1 MILRRGHT
9 RLFWASAASA
19 ASIKSLILVVAM
31 SRFDILFE
39 PVKIGPV
46 TARNRF
52 YQVPHCSG
60 MGYRY
65 PNAEA
70 HLRGMKAEGG
80 WAVVSTQEAEIH
92 PTSDL
97 TPANEARLWDEGDLP
112 ALSAVTERIHHHGSL
127 AAIQLVH
134 NGLHVA
140 NRFSRMI
147 PLAPS
152 HAISDSLDPVQARA
166 MDKADIA
173 DMRRWYRNAALRAK
187 RAGFDIIYVYAGHD
201 MSVLQHFLS
210 RRHNDRSDEYGGSF
224 ENRLRLFREIL
235 EDTREAIG
243 DTCALAVRLAVDELM
258 GPSGITSEGEG
269 KDIISALADLPDLWD
284 VNLSDWSNDSQTAR
298 FSEEG
303 YQEPYIRFVK
313 SVTTKPVVGVGRYTS
328 PDSMVR
334 VIRQGILDFIGAAR
348 PSIADPYLPKKIEE
362 GRIDDIRE
370 CIGCNICT
378 SGDNTNV
385 PMRCTQN
392 PTIGEEWRKGWHPE
406 IIATSLA
413 PEPALIIG
421 GGPAGLEAA
430 RALAQRGVDVVLV
443 EAGGEWGGR
452 VARECRLPGLATWG
466 RVRDWRIGQLGTQV
480 NAQLYLH
487 SPLSADDVL
496 QYGMPHVAIATGA
509 NWRCDGAGRTHRL
522 PLEFLSEGAL
532 VSPDALLV
540 DGAAAVSVDGPVV
553 IFDDDCFYMGS
564 VLAEMLARAGRAVT
578 FVTPEA
584 QVSPWSKNTLEQ
596 GRVQRRLIELGVD
609 IIPAMALA
617 GRTKDRL
624 ELSCVYSG
632 KTRQIDCVTLVPVTA
647 RLPDETLWHDLKA
660 REAEWA
666 DAGIKTVVRLG
677 DCLAPGLIAA
687 AVYSGHEYART
698 YQEQVDRDCPPF
710 LREDIAVLHDRLD
723 GWNR

>member
-1 MILRRGHT
+1 MSRD
-9 RLFWASAASA
+9 
-19 ASIKSLILVVAM
+19 

-97 TPANEARLWDEGDLP
+97 TPANEARLWDDGDLP
-112 ALSAVTERIHHHGSL
+112 ALSAVTERIHAHGSL

-152 HAISDSLDPVQARA
+152 HAVSDSLDPVQARA
-166 MDKADIA
+166 MDKADIT

-187 RAGFDIIYVYAGHD
+187 KAGFDIVYLYAGHD

-235 EDTREAIG
+235 DDVREAIG

-258 GPSGITSEGEG
+258 GPSGITCEGEG
-269 KDIISALADLPDLWD
+269 KDIISALGELPDLWD

-334 VIRQGILDFIGAAR
+334 VVKQGILDFIGAAR
-348 PSIADPYLPKKIEE
+348 PSIADPFLPKKIEE

-392 PTIGEEWRKGWHPE
+392 PTVGEEWRKGWHPE
-406 IIATSLA
+406 TIARSEA

-430 RALAQRGVDVVLV
+430 RALAQRGVDVMLA
-443 EAGGEWGGR
+443 EGGGEWGGR

-466 RVRDWRIGQLGTQV
+466 RVRDWRIGQLSTCV
-480 NAQLYLH
+480 NAELYLH
-487 SPLSADDVL
+487 SPLSAADIL
-496 QYGMPHVAIATGA
+496 QYGVPHVAIATGA
-509 NWRCDGAGRTHRL
+509 SWRTDGVGRSHRVPLDFLSAGTL
-522 PLEFLSEGAL
+522 ISPDAILSEGAE
-532 VSPDALLV
+532 
-540 DGAAAVSVDGPVV
+540 AVPSDGPVV
-553 IFDDDCFYMGS
+553 VFDDDCFYMGS
-564 VLAEMLARAGRAVT
+564 VLADLLARRGCTVT
-578 FVTPEA
+578 FVTPES
-584 QVSPWSKNTLEQ
+584 QVSPWSRNTLEQ
-596 GRVQRRLIELGVD
+596 ARIQKRLIDLGVE
-609 IIPAMALA
+609 IVTAMALA
-617 GRTKDRL
+617 GRTKDQL

-632 KTRQIDCVTLVPVTA
+632 RIRPVDCATLVPVTA
-647 RLPDETLWHDLKA
+647 RLPDETLWLELKA

-666 DAGIKTVVRLG
+666 DAGIKTITRLG

-687 AVYSGHEYART
+687 AVYSGHQYART
-698 YQEQVDRDCPPF
+698 YQEQVDKDRVPF
-710 LREDIAVLHDRLD
+710 MREDIARLY
-723 GWNR
+723 GLRSA

>member
-1 MILRRGHT
+1 MSRD
-9 RLFWASAASA
+9 
-19 ASIKSLILVVAM
+19 

-97 TPANEARLWDEGDLP
+97 TPANEARLWDDGDLP
-112 ALSAVTERIHHHGSL
+112 ALSAVTERIHAHDSL

-152 HAISDSLDPVQARA
+152 HAVSDSLDPVQARA
-166 MDKADIA
+166 MDKADIT

-187 RAGFDIIYVYAGHD
+187 KAGFDIVYLYAGHD

-235 EDTREAIG
+235 DDVREAIG

-258 GPSGITSEGEG
+258 GPSGITCEGEG
-269 KDIISALADLPDLWD
+269 KDIISALGELPDLWD

-334 VIRQGILDFIGAAR
+334 VVKQGILDFIGAAR
-348 PSIADPYLPKKIEE
+348 PSIADPFLPKKIEE

-392 PTIGEEWRKGWHPE
+392 PTVGEEWRKGWHPE
-406 IIATSLA
+406 TIARSEA

-430 RALAQRGVDVVLV
+430 RALAQRGVDVMLA
-443 EAGGEWGGR
+443 EGGGEWGGR

-466 RVRDWRIGQLGTQV
+466 RVRDWRIGQLSTCV
-480 NAQLYLH
+480 NAELYLH
-487 SPLSADDVL
+487 SPLSAADIL
-496 QYGMPHVAIATGA
+496 QYGVPHVAIATGA
-509 NWRCDGAGRTHRL
+509 SWRTDGVGRSHRVPLDFLSAGTL
-522 PLEFLSEGAL
+522 ISPDAILSEGAE
-532 VSPDALLV
+532 
-540 DGAAAVSVDGPVV
+540 AVPSDGPVV
-553 IFDDDCFYMGS
+553 VFDDDCFYMGS
-564 VLAEMLARAGRAVT
+564 VLAELLARRGCTVT
-578 FVTPEA
+578 FVTPES
-584 QVSPWSKNTLEQ
+584 QVSPWSRNTLEQ
-596 GRVQRRLIELGVD
+596 ARIQKRLIDLGVE
-609 IIPAMALA
+609 IVTAMALA
-617 GRTKDRL
+617 GRTKDQL

-632 KTRQIDCVTLVPVTA
+632 RIRPVDCATLVPVTA
-647 RLPDETLWHDLKA
+647 RLPDETLWLELKA

-666 DAGIKTVVRLG
+666 DAGIKTITRLG

-687 AVYSGHEYART
+687 AVYSGHQYART
-698 YQEQVDRDCPPF
+698 YQEQIDKDRVPF
-710 LREDIAVLHDRLD
+710 MREDIARLY
-723 GWNR
+723 GLRSA

>member
-1 MILRRGHT
+1 MARDP
-9 RLFWASAASA
+9 
-19 ASIKSLILVVAM
+19 
-31 SRFDILFE
+31 RFDILFE

-70 HLRGMKAEGG
+70 QLRGMKAEGG

-97 TPANEARLWDEGDLP
+97 TPANEARLWDDGDLP
-112 ALSAVTERIHHHGSL
+112 ALAAVTERIHAHGSL

-152 HAISDSLDPVQARA
+152 HAITDSLDPVQARA

-187 RAGFDIIYVYAGHD
+187 RAGFDIVYLYAGHD

-210 RRHNDRSDEYGGSF
+210 RRHNDRGDEYGGSF
-224 ENRLRLFREIL
+224 ENRLRLFREIID
-235 EDTREAIG
+235 DTREAIG
-243 DTCALAVRLAVDELM
+243 DSCALAIRLAVDELM

-269 KDIISALADLPDLWD
+269 RDIITALAELPDLWD

-298 FSEEG
+298 FAEEG

-334 VIRQGILDFIGAAR
+334 VVRQGILDFIGAAR
-348 PSIADPYLPKKIEE
+348 PSIADPYLPKKIED

-406 IIATSLA
+406 IIARAVS
-413 PEPALIIG
+413 PEPALVIG

-430 RALAQRGVDVVLV
+430 RALAERGVDVVLA
-443 EAGGEWGGR
+443 EGGNEWGGR

-466 RVRDWRIGQLGTQV
+466 RVRDWRVGQLSTRV
-480 NAQLYLH
+480 NAELYLQ

-496 QYGMPHVAIATGA
+496 QYAIPHVAIATGA
-509 NWRCDGAGRTHRL
+509 RWRTDGVGRTHRT
-522 PLEFLSEGAL
+522 PLKFLAEGAI
-532 VSPDALLV
+532 VSPDAILSNGV
-540 DGAAAVSVDGPVV
+540 QAVTADGPMVV
-553 IFDDDCFYMGS
+553 FDDDCFYMGG
-564 VLAEMLARAGRAVT
+564 VLAELLAKAGHTVT
-578 FVTPEA
+578 FVTPA
-584 QVSPWSKNTLEQ
+584 SQVSPWSQNTLEQ
-596 GRVQRRLIELGVD
+596 SRIQRRLIDLGVE
-609 IIPAMALA
+609 IITAQALG
-617 GRTKDRL
+617 GRTKDQL
-624 ELSCVYSG
+624 KLSCIYSG
-632 KTRQIDCVTLVPVTA
+632 KIRPVDCATLVPVTA
-647 RLPDETLWHDLKA
+647 RLPDETLWLALKA
-660 REAEWA
+660 REGEWA
-666 DAGIKTVVRLG
+666 DAGIKTVTRLG

-687 AVYSGHEYART
+687 AVYSGHQYART
-698 YQEQVDRDCPPF
+698 YQEPVDVDQVPF
-710 LREDIAVLHDRLD
+710 RREDIARLLEQCPA
-723 GWNR
+723 

>member
-1 MILRRGHT
+1 MARDP
-9 RLFWASAASA
+9 
-19 ASIKSLILVVAM
+19 
-31 SRFDILFE
+31 RFDILFE

-70 HLRGMKAEGG
+70 QLRGMKAEGG

-97 TPANEARLWDEGDLP
+97 TPANEARLWDDGDLP
-112 ALSAVTERIHHHGSL
+112 ALAAVTERIHAHGSL

-152 HAISDSLDPVQARA
+152 HAITDSLDPVQARA

-187 RAGFDIIYVYAGHD
+187 RAGFDIVYLYAGHD

-210 RRHNDRSDEYGGSF
+210 RRHNDRGDEYGGSF
-224 ENRLRLFREIL
+224 ENRLRLFREIID
-235 EDTREAIG
+235 DTREAIG
-243 DTCALAVRLAVDELM
+243 DSCALAIRLAVDELM

-269 KDIISALADLPDLWD
+269 KDIITALAELPDLWD

-298 FSEEG
+298 FAEEG

-334 VIRQGILDFIGAAR
+334 VVRQGILDFIGAAR
-348 PSIADPYLPKKIEE
+348 PSIADPYLPKKIED

-406 IIATSLA
+406 IIARAES
-413 PEPALIIG
+413 PEPALVIG

-430 RALAQRGVDVVLV
+430 RALVERGVDVVLA
-443 EAGGEWGGR
+443 EGGGEWGGR

-466 RVRDWRIGQLGTQV
+466 RVRDWRVGQLSTRV
-480 NAQLYLH
+480 NAELYLH

-496 QYGMPHVAIATGA
+496 QYTIPHVAIATGA
-509 NWRCDGAGRTHRL
+509 RWRTDGVGRTHRT
-522 PLEFLSEGAL
+522 PLKFLAEGAI
-532 VSPDALLV
+532 VSPDAILSNGV
-540 DGAAAVSVDGPVV
+540 QAVTADGPMVV
-553 IFDDDCFYMGS
+553 FDDDCFYMGG
-564 VLAEMLARAGRAVT
+564 VLAELLAKAGHTVT
-578 FVTPEA
+578 FVTPA
-584 QVSPWSKNTLEQ
+584 SQVSPWSQNTLEQ
-596 GRVQRRLIELGVD
+596 SRIQRRLIDLGVE
-609 IIPAMALA
+609 IITANALG
-617 GRTKDRL
+617 GRTKERL
-624 ELSCVYSG
+624 ELTCIYSG
-632 KTRQIDCVTLVPVTA
+632 KTRSVDCTTLVPVTA
-647 RLPDETLWHDLKA
+647 RLPDETLWLALKA
-660 REAEWA
+660 REDEWA
-666 DAGIKTVVRLG
+666 DAGIKTVTRLG

-687 AVYSGHEYART
+687 AVYSGHQYART
-698 YQEQVDRDCPPF
+698 YQEQADVDQVPF
-710 LREDIAVLHDRLD
+710 RREDIARLI
-723 GWNR
+723 GQCPA

>member
-1 MILRRGHT
+1 MARDP
-9 RLFWASAASA
+9 
-19 ASIKSLILVVAM
+19 
-31 SRFDILFE
+31 RFDILFE

-70 HLRGMKAEGG
+70 QLRGMKAEGG

-97 TPANEARLWDEGDLP
+97 TPANEARLWDDGDLP
-112 ALSAVTERIHHHGSL
+112 ALAAVTERIHAHGSL

-152 HAISDSLDPVQARA
+152 HAITDSLDPVQARA

-187 RAGFDIIYVYAGHD
+187 RAGFDIVYLYAGHD

-210 RRHNDRSDEYGGSF
+210 RRHNDRGDEYGGSF
-224 ENRLRLFREIL
+224 ENRLRLFREIID
-235 EDTREAIG
+235 DTREAIG
-243 DTCALAVRLAVDELM
+243 DSCALAIRLAVDELM

-269 KDIISALADLPDLWD
+269 KDIITALAELPDLWD

-298 FSEEG
+298 FAEEG

-334 VIRQGILDFIGAAR
+334 VVRQGILDFIGAAR
-348 PSIADPYLPKKIEE
+348 PSIADPYLPKKIED

-406 IIATSLA
+406 IIARAES
-413 PEPALIIG
+413 PEPALVIG
-421 GGPAGLEAA
+421 GGPAGLEAT
-430 RALAQRGVDVVLV
+430 RALAERGVDVVLA
-443 EAGGEWGGR
+443 EGGNEWGGR

-466 RVRDWRIGQLGTQV
+466 RVRDWRVGQLSTRV
-480 NAQLYLH
+480 NAELYLH

-496 QYGMPHVAIATGA
+496 QYAIPHVAIATGA
-509 NWRCDGAGRTHRL
+509 RWRTDGVGRTHRT
-522 PLEFLSEGAL
+522 PLKFLAEGAI
-532 VSPDALLV
+532 VSPDAILSNGV
-540 DGAAAVSVDGPVV
+540 QAVTADGPMVV
-553 IFDDDCFYMGS
+553 FDDDCFYMGG
-564 VLAEMLARAGRAVT
+564 VLAELLAKAGRTVT
-578 FVTPEA
+578 FVTPA
-584 QVSPWSKNTLEQ
+584 SQVSPWSQNTLEQ
-596 GRVQRRLIELGVD
+596 SRIQRRLIDLGVE
-609 IIPAMALA
+609 IITAHAL
-617 GRTKDRL
+617 GGNTKERL
-624 ELSCVYSG
+624 DLSCIYSG
-632 KTRQIDCVTLVPVTA
+632 KTRPIDCATLVPVTA
-647 RLPDETLWHDLKA
+647 RLPDETLWLALKA
-660 REAEWA
+660 REDEWA
-666 DAGIKTVVRLG
+666 DAGIKTVTRLG

-687 AVYSGHEYART
+687 AVYSGHQYART
-698 YQEQVDRDCPPF
+698 YQEQADVDQVPF
-710 LREDIAVLHDRLD
+710 RREDIARLI
-723 GWNR
+723 GQCPA

>member
-1 MILRRGHT
+1 
-9 RLFWASAASA
+9 
-19 ASIKSLILVVAM
+19 M
-31 SRFDILFE
+31 SRDPRFDILFE

-70 HLRGMKAEGG
+70 QLRGMKAEGG

-97 TPANEARLWDEGDLP
+97 TPANEARLWDERDLP

-152 HAISDSLDPVQARA
+152 HAVGDGIDPVQARA
-166 MDKADIA
+166 MDKSDISA
-173 DMRRWYRNAALRAK
+173 MRRWYRNAALRARK
-187 RAGFDIIYVYAGHD
+187 AGFDIIYVYAGHD
-201 MSVLQHFLS
+201 MSILQHFLS
-210 RRHNDRSDEYGGSF
+210 RRHNDRTDEYGGSF

-243 DTCALAVRLAVDELM
+243 DTCALAVRLAVDELI

-269 KDIISALADLPDLWD
+269 KDIIAALAELPDLWD

-313 SVTTKPVVGVGRYTS
+313 SITTKPVVGVGRYTS
-328 PDSMVR
+328 PDSMAR
-334 VIRQGILDFIGAAR
+334 AIRQGILDFIGAAR
-348 PSIADPYLPKKIEE
+348 PSIADPYLPRKIEE
-362 GRIDDIRE
+362 GRVDDIRE

-406 IIATSLA
+406 IIASSPA

-430 RALAQRGVDVVLV
+430 RALAQRGVDVVLA
-443 EAGGEWGGR
+443 EGGEEWGGR

-466 RVRDWRIGQLGTQV
+466 RVRDWRVGQLSTRV
-480 NAQLYLH
+480 NAELYLH

-496 QYGMPHVAIATGA
+496 QYGIPHVAIATGSK
-509 NWRCDGAGRTHRL
+509 WRCDGVGRTHRQ
-522 PLEFLSEGAL
+522 PLAFLKKGNL
-532 VSPDALLV
+532 LSPDVLL
-540 DGAAAVSVDGPVV
+540 DIGASAVTEGGPAVV
-553 IFDDDCFYMGS
+553 FDDDSYYLGS
-564 VLAEMLARAGRAVT
+564 VLAELLARAGRSVV

-596 GRVQRRLIELGVD
+596 GRVQRRLIELGVE
-609 IIPAMALA
+609 IICAMTLA
-617 GRTKDRL
+617 DRTRDRL
-624 ELSCVYSG
+624 ELSCIYSG
-632 KTRQIDCVTLVPVTA
+632 RSRQIECGTLVPVTA
-647 RLPDETLWHDLKA
+647 RLPDETLWLALKA

-698 YQEQVDRDCPPF
+698 YQEQIDGDCPPF
-710 LREDIAVLHDRLD
+710 LREDIATLYAGSRKLD
-723 GWNR
+723 

>member
-1 MILRRGHT
+1 
-9 RLFWASAASA
+9 
-19 ASIKSLILVVAM
+19 M
-31 SRFDILFE
+31 SRDTRFDILFE

-70 HLRGMKAEGG
+70 QLRGTKAEGG

-97 TPANEARLWDEGDLP
+97 TPANEARLWDDGDLP
-112 ALSAVTERIHHHGSL
+112 ALSAVTERIHAHGSL

-152 HAISDSLDPVQARA
+152 HAVSDSLDPVQARA
-166 MDKADIA
+166 MDKADIS

-187 RAGFDIIYVYAGHD
+187 KAGFDIVYLYAGHD

-224 ENRLRLFREIL
+224 DNRLRLFREIL
-235 EDTREAIG
+235 DDVREAIG

-258 GPSGITSEGEG
+258 GPSGITCEGEG
-269 KDIISALADLPDLWD
+269 KDIISALGELPDLWD

-303 YQEPYIRFVK
+303 YQEPYVRFVK

-348 PSIADPYLPKKIEE
+348 PSIADPFLPKKIEE

-392 PTIGEEWRKGWHPE
+392 PTVGEEWRKGWHPE
-406 IIATSLA
+406 TIALSET

-430 RALAQRGVDVVLV
+430 RALAQRGVDVVLA
-443 EAGGEWGGR
+443 EGGGEWGGR

-466 RVRDWRIGQLGTQV
+466 RVRDWRVGQLSTRV
-480 NAQLYLH
+480 NAELYLH
-487 SPLSADDVL
+487 SPLSAADIL
-496 QYGMPHVAIATGA
+496 QYGIPHVAIATGA
-509 NWRCDGAGRTHRL
+509 SWRTDGVGRTHRV
-522 PLEFLSEGAL
+522 PLDFLSKGIL
-532 VSPDALLV
+532 VSPDAILSGGV
-540 DGAAAVSVDGPVV
+540 EAVPADGPVIV
-553 IFDDDCFYMGS
+553 FDDDCFYMGS
-564 VLAEMLARAGRAVT
+564 VLAELLARRGRTVI
-578 FVTPEA
+578 FITPES
-584 QVSPWSKNTLEQ
+584 QVSPWSRNTLEQ
-596 GRVQRRLIELGVD
+596 ARIQKRLIDLGVE
-609 IIPAMALA
+609 IVTAMALA
-617 GRTKDRL
+617 GRTKDQL

-632 KTRQIDCVTLVPVTA
+632 RTRPVDCATLVPVTA
-647 RLPDETLWHDLKA
+647 RLPDETLWLELKA
-660 REAEWA
+660 REDEWA
-666 DAGIKTVVRLG
+666 DAGIKTVTRLG

-687 AVYSGHEYART
+687 AVYSGHQYART
-698 YQEQVDRDCPPF
+698 YQEQVDKDRAPF
-710 LREDIAVLHDRLD
+710 MREDIARLY
-723 GWNR
+723 GLRSA

>member
-1 MILRRGHT
+1 MSRD
-9 RLFWASAASA
+9 
-19 ASIKSLILVVAM
+19 

-97 TPANEARLWDEGDLP
+97 TPANEARLWDDGDLP
-112 ALSAVTERIHHHGSL
+112 ALSAVTERIHAHGSL

-152 HAISDSLDPVQARA
+152 HAVSDSLDPVQARA
-166 MDKADIA
+166 MDKADIT

-187 RAGFDIIYVYAGHD
+187 KAGFDIVYLYAGHD

-235 EDTREAIG
+235 DDVREAIG

-258 GPSGITSEGEG
+258 GPSGITCEGEG
-269 KDIISALADLPDLWD
+269 KDIISALGELPDLWD

-334 VIRQGILDFIGAAR
+334 VVKQGVLDFIGAAR
-348 PSIADPYLPKKIEE
+348 PSIADPFLPKKIEE

-392 PTIGEEWRKGWHPE
+392 PTVGEEWRKGWHPE
-406 IIATSLA
+406 TIARSEA

-430 RALAQRGVDVVLV
+430 RALAQRGVDVMLA
-443 EAGGEWGGR
+443 EGGGEWGGR

-466 RVRDWRIGQLGTQV
+466 RVRDWRIGQLSTCV
-480 NAQLYLH
+480 NAELYLH
-487 SPLSADDVL
+487 SPLSAADIL
-496 QYGMPHVAIATGA
+496 QYGVPHVAIATGA
-509 NWRCDGAGRTHRL
+509 SWRTDGVGRSHRVPLDFLSAGTL
-522 PLEFLSEGAL
+522 ISPDAILSEGAE
-532 VSPDALLV
+532 
-540 DGAAAVSVDGPVV
+540 AVPSDGPVV
-553 IFDDDCFYMGS
+553 VFDDDCFYMGS
-564 VLAEMLARAGRAVT
+564 VLAELLARRGCTVT
-578 FVTPEA
+578 FVTPES
-584 QVSPWSKNTLEQ
+584 QVSPWSRNTLEQ
-596 GRVQRRLIELGVD
+596 ARIQKRLIDLGVE
-609 IIPAMALA
+609 IVTAMALA
-617 GRTKDRL
+617 GRTKDQL

-632 KTRQIDCVTLVPVTA
+632 RIRPVDCATLVPVTA
-647 RLPDETLWHDLKA
+647 RLPDETLWLELKA

-666 DAGIKTVVRLG
+666 DAGIKTITRLG

-687 AVYSGHEYART
+687 AVYSGHQYART
-698 YQEQVDRDCPPF
+698 YQEQVDKDRVPF
-710 LREDIAVLHDRLD
+710 MREDIARLY
-723 GWNR
+723 GLRSA

>member
-1 MILRRGHT
+1 MARDP
-9 RLFWASAASA
+9 
-19 ASIKSLILVVAM
+19 
-31 SRFDILFE
+31 RFDILFE

-70 HLRGMKAEGG
+70 QLRGMKAEGG

-97 TPANEARLWDEGDLP
+97 TPANEARLWDDGDLP
-112 ALSAVTERIHHHGSL
+112 ALAAVTERIHAHGSL

-152 HAISDSLDPVQARA
+152 HAITDSLDPVQARA

-173 DMRRWYRNAALRAK
+173 DMRRWYRNAAVRAK
-187 RAGFDIIYVYAGHD
+187 RAGFDIVYLYAGHD

-210 RRHNDRSDEYGGSF
+210 RRHNDRGDEYGGSF
-224 ENRLRLFREIL
+224 ENRLRLFREIID
-235 EDTREAIG
+235 DTREAIG
-243 DTCALAVRLAVDELM
+243 DSCALAVRLAVDELM

-269 KDIISALADLPDLWD
+269 KDIITALAELPDLWD

-298 FSEEG
+298 FAEEG

-313 SVTTKPVVGVGRYTS
+313 SVTSKPVVGVGRYTS

-334 VIRQGILDFIGAAR
+334 VVRQGILDFIGAAR
-348 PSIADPYLPKKIEE
+348 PSIADPYLPKKIED

-406 IIATSLA
+406 IIARAVS
-413 PEPALIIG
+413 PEPALVIG

-430 RALAQRGVDVVLV
+430 RGLAERGVDVVLA
-443 EAGGEWGGR
+443 EGGNEWGGR

-466 RVRDWRIGQLGTQV
+466 RVRDWRIGQLSTRV
-480 NAQLYLH
+480 NAELYLQ

-496 QYGMPHVAIATGA
+496 QYAIPHVAIATGA
-509 NWRCDGAGRTHRL
+509 RWRTDGVGRTHRT
-522 PLEFLSEGAL
+522 PLEFLAEGNV
-532 VSPDALLV
+532 VSPDALLSE
-540 DGAAAVSVDGPVV
+540 GAKAVPADGPVV
-553 IFDDDCFYMGS
+553 VFDDDCFYMGS
-564 VLAEMLARAGRAVT
+564 VLAELLAKAGRAVI
-578 FVTPEA
+578 FVTPES

-596 GRVQRRLIELGVD
+596 GRVQRRLIDLDVEIITANALG
-609 IIPAMALA
+609 
-617 GRTKDRL
+617 GRTKERL
-624 ELSCVYSG
+624 DLSCIYSG
-632 KTRQIDCVTLVPVTA
+632 KTWSVDCTTLVPVTA
-647 RLPDETLWHDLKA
+647 RLPDETLWLALKA
-660 REAEWA
+660 REDEWA
-666 DAGIKTVVRLG
+666 DAGIKTVTRLG

-687 AVYSGHEYART
+687 AVYSGHQYART
-698 YQEQVDRDCPPF
+698 YQEQADVDQVPF
-710 LREDIAVLHDRLD
+710 RREDIARLI
-723 GWNR
+723 GQCPA

>member
-1 MILRRGHT
+1 
-9 RLFWASAASA
+9 
-19 ASIKSLILVVAM
+19 
-31 SRFDILFE
+31 
-39 PVKIGPV
+39 
-46 TARNRF
+46 
-52 YQVPHCSG
+52 
-60 MGYRY
+60 
-65 PNAEA
+65 
-70 HLRGMKAEGG
+70 
-80 WAVVSTQEAEIH
+80 
-92 PTSDL
+92 
-97 TPANEARLWDEGDLP
+97 
-112 ALSAVTERIHHHGSL
+112 
-127 AAIQLVH
+127 
-134 NGLHVA
+134 
-140 NRFSRMI
+140 
-147 PLAPS
+147 
-152 HAISDSLDPVQARA
+152 

-187 RAGFDIIYVYAGHD
+187 RAGFDIVYVYAGHD

-258 GPSGITSEGEG
+258 SPSGITSEGEG

-406 IIATSLA
+406 IIASSPA

-421 GGPAGLEAA
+421 GGPAGLEAS
-430 RALAQRGVDVVLV
+430 RALAQRGVDVVLA

-452 VARECRLPGLATWG
+452 VARECRLPGLSTWG
-466 RVRDWRIGQLGTQV
+466 RVRDWRVGQLSTQV

-487 SPLSADDVL
+487 SPLSAEDVL

-509 NWRCDGAGRTHRL
+509 NWRCDGVGRTHRL

-540 DGAAAVSVDGPVV
+540 DGTAAVSVDGPVV

-584 QVSPWSKNTLEQ
+584 QVAPWSKNTLEQ

-624 ELSCVYSG
+624 EVSCVYSG
-632 KTRQIDCVTLVPVTA
+632 KTRQIDCATLVPVTA

-698 YQEQVDRDCPPF
+698 YQEQIDRDRPPF
-710 LREDIAVLHDRLD
+710 LREDIAVLHDRLG

>member
-1 MILRRGHT
+1 MSRD
-9 RLFWASAASA
+9 
-19 ASIKSLILVVAM
+19 

-97 TPANEARLWDEGDLP
+97 TPANEARLWDDGDLP
-112 ALSAVTERIHHHGSL
+112 ALSAVTERIHAHGSL

-152 HAISDSLDPVQARA
+152 HAVSDSLDPVQARA
-166 MDKADIA
+166 MDKADITDSA
-173 DMRRWYRNAALRAK
+173 AGIAMPRCAPKRPASTSLSLCRPRHERAAALP
-187 RAGFDIIYVYAGHD
+187 VPPP
-201 MSVLQHFLS
+201 
-210 RRHNDRSDEYGGSF
+210 NDRSDEYGGSF

-235 EDTREAIG
+235 DDVREAIG

-258 GPSGITSEGEG
+258 GPRGITCEGEG
-269 KDIISALADLPDLWD
+269 EDIISALGELPDLWD

-334 VIRQGILDFIGAAR
+334 VVKQGILDFIGAAR
-348 PSIADPYLPKKIEE
+348 PSIADPFLPKKIEE

-392 PTIGEEWRKGWHPE
+392 PTVGEEWRKGWHPE
-406 IIATSLA
+406 TIARFET
-413 PEPALIIG
+413 PKPALIIG

-430 RALAQRGVDVVLV
+430 RALAQRGVDVMLA
-443 EAGGEWGGR
+443 EGGGEWGGR

-466 RVRDWRIGQLGTQV
+466 RVRDWRIGQLSTRV
-480 NAQLYLH
+480 NAELYLH
-487 SPLSADDVL
+487 SLLSAADIL
-496 QYGMPHVAIATGA
+496 QYGIPHVAIATGA
-509 NWRCDGAGRTHRL
+509 SWRTDGVAAPTGCRSIFCRKASSSPRRHTFGGRRGSAIGRSRRRL
-522 PLEFLSEGAL
+522 
-532 VSPDALLV
+532 
-540 DGAAAVSVDGPVV
+540 
-553 IFDDDCFYMGS
+553 DDDCFYMGS
-564 VLAEMLARAGRAVT
+564 VLAELLARRGRTVT
-578 FVTPEA
+578 FVTPES
-584 QVSPWSKNTLEQ
+584 QVSPWSRNTLEQ
-596 GRVQRRLIELGVD
+596 ARIQKRLIDLGVE
-609 IIPAMALA
+609 IVTAMALA
-617 GRTKDRL
+617 GRTKDQL

-632 KTRQIDCVTLVPVTA
+632 RTRPVDCATLVPVTA
-647 RLPDETLWHDLKA
+647 RLPDETLWLELKA

-666 DAGIKTVVRLG
+666 DAGIKTVTRLG

-687 AVYSGHEYART
+687 AVYSGHQYART
-698 YQEQVDRDCPPF
+698 YQEQVDKDRAPF
-710 LREDIAVLHDRLD
+710 MREDIARLY
-723 GWNR
+723 GLRSA

>member
-1 MILRRGHT
+1 MSRD
-9 RLFWASAASA
+9 
-19 ASIKSLILVVAM
+19 

-97 TPANEARLWDEGDLP
+97 TPANEARLWDDGDLP
-112 ALSAVTERIHHHGSL
+112 ALSAVTERIHAHGSL

-140 NRFSRMI
+140 NRFSRMT

-152 HAISDSLDPVQARA
+152 HAVSDSLDPVQARA
-166 MDKADIA
+166 MDKADIT

-187 RAGFDIIYVYAGHD
+187 KAGFDIVYLYAGHD

-235 EDTREAIG
+235 DDVREAIG

-258 GPSGITSEGEG
+258 GPSGITCEGEG
-269 KDIISALADLPDLWD
+269 KDIISALGELPDLWD

-334 VIRQGILDFIGAAR
+334 VVKQGILDFIGAAR
-348 PSIADPYLPKKIEE
+348 PSIADPFLPKKIEE

-392 PTIGEEWRKGWHPE
+392 PTVGEEWRKGWHPE
-406 IIATSLA
+406 TIARSEA

-430 RALAQRGVDVVLV
+430 RALAQRGVDVMLA
-443 EAGGEWGGR
+443 EGGGEWGGR

-466 RVRDWRIGQLGTQV
+466 RVRDWRIGQLSTCV
-480 NAQLYLH
+480 NADLYLH
-487 SPLSADDVL
+487 SPLSAADIL
-496 QYGMPHVAIATGA
+496 QYGVPHVAIATGA
-509 NWRCDGAGRTHRL
+509 SWRTDGVGRSHRVPLDFLSAGTL
-522 PLEFLSEGAL
+522 ISPDAILSEGAE
-532 VSPDALLV
+532 
-540 DGAAAVSVDGPVV
+540 AVPSDGPVV
-553 IFDDDCFYMGS
+553 VFDDDCFYMGS
-564 VLAEMLARAGRAVT
+564 VLAELLARRGCTVT
-578 FVTPEA
+578 FVTPES
-584 QVSPWSKNTLEQ
+584 QVSPWSRNTLEQ
-596 GRVQRRLIELGVD
+596 ARIQKRLIDLGVE
-609 IIPAMALA
+609 IVTAMALA
-617 GRTKDRL
+617 GRTKDQL

-632 KTRQIDCVTLVPVTA
+632 RIRPVDCATLVPVTA
-647 RLPDETLWHDLKA
+647 RLPDETLWLELKA

-666 DAGIKTVVRLG
+666 DAGIKTITRLG

-687 AVYSGHEYART
+687 AVYSGHQYART
-698 YQEQVDRDCPPF
+698 YQEQVDKDRVPF
-710 LREDIAVLHDRLD
+710 MREDIARLY
-723 GWNR
+723 GLRSG

>member
-1 MILRRGHT
+1 MSRD
-9 RLFWASAASA
+9 
-19 ASIKSLILVVAM
+19 

-97 TPANEARLWDEGDLP
+97 TPANEARLWDDGDLP
-112 ALSAVTERIHHHGSL
+112 ALSAVTERIHAHGSL

-152 HAISDSLDPVQARA
+152 HAVSDSLDPVQARA
-166 MDKADIA
+166 MDKADIT

-187 RAGFDIIYVYAGHD
+187 KAGFDIVYLYAGHD

-235 EDTREAIG
+235 DDVREAIG

-258 GPSGITSEGEG
+258 GPSGITCEGEG
-269 KDIISALADLPDLWD
+269 KDIISALGELPDLWD

-334 VIRQGILDFIGAAR
+334 VVKQGILDFIGAAR
-348 PSIADPYLPKKIEE
+348 PSIADPFLPKKIEE

-392 PTIGEEWRKGWHPE
+392 PTVGEEWRKGWHPE
-406 IIATSLA
+406 TIARSEA

-430 RALAQRGVDVVLV
+430 RALAQRGVDVMLA
-443 EAGGEWGGR
+443 EGGGEWGGR

-466 RVRDWRIGQLGTQV
+466 RVRDWRIGQLSTCV
-480 NAQLYLH
+480 NAELYLH
-487 SPLSADDVL
+487 SPLSAADIL
-496 QYGMPHVAIATGA
+496 QYGVPHVAIATGA
-509 NWRCDGAGRTHRL
+509 SWRTDGVGRSHRVPLDFLSAGTL
-522 PLEFLSEGAL
+522 ISPDAILSEGAE
-532 VSPDALLV
+532 
-540 DGAAAVSVDGPVV
+540 AVPSDGPVV
-553 IFDDDCFYMGS
+553 VFDDDCFYTGS
-564 VLAEMLARAGRAVT
+564 VLAELLARRGCTVT
-578 FVTPEA
+578 FVTPES
-584 QVSPWSKNTLEQ
+584 QVSPWSRNTLEQ
-596 GRVQRRLIELGVD
+596 ARIQKRLIDLGVE
-609 IIPAMALA
+609 IVTAMALA
-617 GRTKDRL
+617 GRTKDQL

-632 KTRQIDCVTLVPVTA
+632 RVRPVDCATLVPVTA
-647 RLPDETLWHDLKA
+647 RLPDETLWLELKA

-666 DAGIKTVVRLG
+666 DAGIKTITRLG

-687 AVYSGHEYART
+687 AVYSGHQYART
-698 YQEQVDRDCPPF
+698 YQEQVDKDRVPF
-710 LREDIAVLHDRLD
+710 MREDIARLY
-723 GWNR
+723 GLRSA

>member
-1 MILRRGHT
+1 
-9 RLFWASAASA
+9 
-19 ASIKSLILVVAM
+19 M
-31 SRFDILFE
+31 SRDTRFDILFE

-70 HLRGMKAEGG
+70 QLRGTKAEGG

-97 TPANEARLWDEGDLP
+97 TPANEARLWDDGDLP
-112 ALSAVTERIHHHGSL
+112 ALSAVTERIHAHGSL

-152 HAISDSLDPVQARA
+152 HAVSDSLDPVQARA
-166 MDKADIA
+166 MDKADIR

-187 RAGFDIIYVYAGHD
+187 KAGFDIVYLYAGHD

-224 ENRLRLFREIL
+224 DNRLRLFREIL
-235 EDTREAIG
+235 DDVREAIG

-258 GPSGITSEGEG
+258 GPSGITCEGEG
-269 KDIISALADLPDLWD
+269 KDIISALGELPDLWD

-334 VIRQGILDFIGAAR
+334 VIKQGILDFIGAAR
-348 PSIADPYLPKKIEE
+348 PSIADPFLPKKIEE

-392 PTIGEEWRKGWHPE
+392 PTVGEEWRKGWHPE
-406 IIATSLA
+406 TIALSET

-430 RALAQRGVDVVLV
+430 RALAQRGVDVMLA
-443 EAGGEWGGR
+443 EGGGEWGGR

-466 RVRDWRIGQLGTQV
+466 RVRDWRIGQLSTRV
-480 NAQLYLH
+480 NAELYLH
-487 SPLSADDVL
+487 SRLSAADIL
-496 QYGMPHVAIATGA
+496 QYGIPHVAIATGA
-509 NWRCDGAGRTHRL
+509 SWRTDGVGRTHRV
-522 PLEFLSEGAL
+522 PLDFLSKGIL
-532 VSPDALLV
+532 VSPDAILSG
-540 DGAAAVSVDGPVV
+540 GAEAVPADGPVIV
-553 IFDDDCFYMGS
+553 FDDDCFYMGS
-564 VLAEMLARAGRAVT
+564 VLAELLARRGRTVT
-578 FVTPEA
+578 FITPESQA
-584 QVSPWSKNTLEQ
+584 SPWSRNTLEQ
-596 GRVQRRLIELGVD
+596 ARTQKRLIDLGVE
-609 IIPAMALA
+609 IVTAMALA
-617 GRTKDRL
+617 GRTKDQL

-632 KTRQIDCVTLVPVTA
+632 RTRPVDCATLVPVTA
-647 RLPDETLWHDLKA
+647 RLPDETLWLELKA
-660 REAEWA
+660 REDEWA
-666 DAGIKTVVRLG
+666 DAGIKTVTRLG

-687 AVYSGHEYART
+687 AVYSGHQYART
-698 YQEQVDRDCPPF
+698 YQEQVDKDRAPF
-710 LREDIAVLHDRLD
+710 MREDIARLY
-723 GWNR
+723 GLRSA

>member
-1 MILRRGHT
+1 MSRD
-9 RLFWASAASA
+9 
-19 ASIKSLILVVAM
+19 

-97 TPANEARLWDEGDLP
+97 TPANEARLWDDGDLP
-112 ALSAVTERIHHHGSL
+112 ALSAVTERIHAHGSL

-152 HAISDSLDPVQARA
+152 HAVSDSLDPVQARA
-166 MDKADIA
+166 MDKADIT

-187 RAGFDIIYVYAGHD
+187 KAGFDIVYLYAGHD

-235 EDTREAIG
+235 DDVREAIG

-258 GPSGITSEGEG
+258 GPSGITCEGEG
-269 KDIISALADLPDLWD
+269 KDIISALGELPDLWD

-334 VIRQGILDFIGAAR
+334 VVKQGILDFIGAAR
-348 PSIADPYLPKKIEE
+348 PSIADPFLPKKIEE

-392 PTIGEEWRKGWHPE
+392 PTVGEEWRKGWHPE
-406 IIATSLA
+406 TIARSEA

-430 RALAQRGVDVVLV
+430 RALAQRGVDVMLA
-443 EAGGEWGGR
+443 EGGGEWGGR

-466 RVRDWRIGQLGTQV
+466 RVRDWRIGQLSTCV
-480 NAQLYLH
+480 NAELYLH
-487 SPLSADDVL
+487 SPLSAADIL
-496 QYGMPHVAIATGA
+496 QYGVPHVAIATGA
-509 NWRCDGAGRTHRL
+509 SWRTDGVGRSHRVPLDFLSAGTL
-522 PLEFLSEGAL
+522 ISPDAILSEGAE
-532 VSPDALLV
+532 
-540 DGAAAVSVDGPVV
+540 AVPSDGPVV
-553 IFDDDCFYMGS
+553 VFDDDCFYMGN
-564 VLAEMLARAGRAVT
+564 VLAELLARRGCMVT
-578 FVTPEA
+578 FVTPES
-584 QVSPWSKNTLEQ
+584 QVSPWSRNTLEQ
-596 GRVQRRLIELGVD
+596 ARIQKRLIDLGVE
-609 IIPAMALA
+609 IVTAMALA
-617 GRTKDRL
+617 GRTKDQL

-632 KTRQIDCVTLVPVTA
+632 RIRPVDCATLVPVTA
-647 RLPDETLWHDLKA
+647 RLPDETLWLELKA

-666 DAGIKTVVRLG
+666 DAGIKTITRLG
-677 DCLAPGLIAA
+677 DCLAPGQIAA
-687 AVYSGHEYART
+687 AVYSGHQYART
-698 YQEQVDRDCPPF
+698 YQEQVDKDRVPF
-710 LREDIAVLHDRLD
+710 MREDIARLY
-723 GWNR
+723 GLRSA

>member
-1 MILRRGHT
+1 MARDP
-9 RLFWASAASA
+9 
-19 ASIKSLILVVAM
+19 
-31 SRFDILFE
+31 RFDILFE

-70 HLRGMKAEGG
+70 QLRGMKAEGG

-97 TPANEARLWDEGDLP
+97 TPANEARLWDDGDLP
-112 ALSAVTERIHHHGSL
+112 ALSAVTERIHAHGSL

-152 HAISDSLDPVQARA
+152 HAITDSLDPVQARA

-187 RAGFDIIYVYAGHD
+187 RAGFDIVYLYAGHD

-235 EDTREAIG
+235 DDTREAIG
-243 DTCALAVRLAVDELM
+243 DTCALAIRLAVDELM

-269 KDIISALADLPDLWD
+269 KDIITALAELPDLWD

-298 FSEEG
+298 FAEEG

-334 VIRQGILDFIGAAR
+334 VVRQGILDFIGAAR
-348 PSIADPYLPKKIEE
+348 PSIADPYLPKKIED

-370 CIGCNICT
+370 CIGCTICT

-392 PTIGEEWRKGWHPE
+392 TTIGEEWRKGWHPE
-406 IIATSLA
+406 IIARAES
-413 PEPALIIG
+413 PEPALVIG

-430 RALAQRGVDVVLV
+430 RALAERGVDVVLA
-443 EAGGEWGGR
+443 EGGNEWGGR

-466 RVRDWRIGQLGTQV
+466 RVRDWRVGQLSTRV
-480 NAQLYLH
+480 NAELYLH

-496 QYGMPHVAIATGA
+496 QYAIPHVAIATGA
-509 NWRCDGAGRTHRL
+509 RWRTDGVGRTHRT
-522 PLEFLSEGAL
+522 PLKFLAEGAI
-532 VSPDALLV
+532 VSPDAILSN
-540 DGAAAVSVDGPVV
+540 GIQAVTADGPMVV
-553 IFDDDCFYMGS
+553 FDDDCFYMGG
-564 VLAEMLARAGRAVT
+564 VLAELLAKSGRTVT
-578 FVTPEA
+578 FVTPA
-584 QVSPWSKNTLEQ
+584 SQVSPWSQNTLEQ
-596 GRVQRRLIELGVD
+596 SRIQRRLIDLGVE
-609 IIPAMALA
+609 IITANALG
-617 GRTKDRL
+617 GRTKERL
-624 ELSCVYSG
+624 DLSCIYSG
-632 KTRQIDCVTLVPVTA
+632 KTRPIDCATLVPVTA
-647 RLPDETLWHDLKA
+647 RLPDETLWLALKA
-660 REAEWA
+660 REDEWA
-666 DAGIKTVVRLG
+666 DAGIKTVTRLG

-687 AVYSGHEYART
+687 AVYSGHQYART
-698 YQEQVDRDCPPF
+698 YQEQADVDQVPF
-710 LREDIAVLHDRLD
+710 RREDIARLI
-723 GWNR
+723 GQCPA

>member
-1 MILRRGHT
+1 
-9 RLFWASAASA
+9 
-19 ASIKSLILVVAM
+19 M
-31 SRFDILFE
+31 SRDPRFDILFE

-70 HLRGMKAEGG
+70 QLRGMKAEGG

-97 TPANEARLWDEGDLP
+97 TPANEARLWDERDLP
-112 ALSAVTERIHHHGSL
+112 ALCAVTERIHHHGSL
-127 AAIQLVH
+127 AAVQLVH

-152 HAISDSLDPVQARA
+152 HAVGDGLDPVQARA
-166 MDKADIA
+166 MDKSDIS

-187 RAGFDIIYVYAGHD
+187 EAGFDIIYVYAGHD
-201 MSVLQHFLS
+201 MSILQHFLS
-210 RRHNDRSDEYGGSF
+210 RRHNDRTDEYGGSF

-235 EDTREAIG
+235 EDTREVIG
-243 DTCALAVRLAVDELM
+243 DSCALAVRLAVDELI

-269 KDIISALADLPDLWD
+269 KDIIAALAELPDLWD

-334 VIRQGILDFIGAAR
+334 AVRQGILDFIGAAR

-370 CIGCNICT
+370 CIGCNICA

-406 IIATSLA
+406 IIASSPA

-430 RALAQRGVDVVLV
+430 RALAQRGVDVLLA
-443 EAGGEWGGR
+443 EGGKEWGGR

-466 RVRDWRIGQLGTQV
+466 RVRDWRVGQLSARA
-480 NAQLYLH
+480 NAELYLH
-487 SPLSADDVL
+487 SALSADDIL
-496 QYGMPHVAIATGA
+496 QYGIPHVAIATGSK
-509 NWRCDGAGRTHRL
+509 WRCDGVGRTHRQ
-522 PLEFLSEGAL
+522 PLAFLEAGNL
-532 VSPDALLV
+532 LSPDILL
-540 DGAAAVSVDGPVV
+540 DAGASAVAAGGPVV
-553 IFDDDCFYMGS
+553 VFDDDSFYLGS
-564 VLAEMLARAGRAVT
+564 VLAELLSRAGRTVI

-596 GRVQRRLIELGVD
+596 ARVQKRLIELGVE
-609 IIPAMALA
+609 IICAMALA
-617 GRTKDRL
+617 DRTKDWL
-624 ELSCVYSG
+624 ELSCIYSG
-632 KTRQIDCVTLVPVTA
+632 RRRQIDCDTLVPVTA
-647 RLPDETLWHDLKA
+647 RLPDETLWLDLKA
-660 REAEWA
+660 READWA
-666 DAGIKTVVRLG
+666 DAGIKSVVRLG
-677 DCLAPGLIAA
+677 DCLAPGIIAA
-687 AVYSGHEYART
+687 AVYSGHDYART
-698 YQEQVDRDCPPF
+698 YQEQIDRDSPPF
-710 LREDIAVLHDRLD
+710 LREDIAALYAGPVKRK
-723 GWNR
+723 